1 MRDLCDFNIPKIV
14 TNDTPVFLGLI
25 NYLFQKIDIL
35 RKRNKQWE
43 EQIRSDILS
52 HSLQGEDQFAR
63 KFIIAM

>member
-25 NYLFQKIDIL
+25 NYLFQIL

-43 EQIRSDILS
+43 EQISSDILS

-63 KFIIAM
+63 KFIIAL